1 MKKLINKVISAFKK
15 KKEVIPEVKPKAKS
29 VTPKPK
35 TTKK

>member
-1 MKKLINKVISAFKK
+1 MKKLINKIIGAFKK
-15 KKEVIPEVKPKAKS
+15 KKVVPEVKPKAKS